1 MNMNSDENIV
11 MLNPQ
16 RKLIRDAQKTKG
28 RIPVKC
34 RQRNRFIPCFLAGVV
49 VLSVLSLFYLEIDWG
64 KMVSRV
70 PDIGDVFWE
79 LAHLDF
85 ANMDLI
91 LSSLVETISIAV
103 LSLLYSLL
111 LGIVFG
117 MLAARNIFRVP
128 FLSFLTQSFFT
139 FLRAVPTPVWV
150 LLMLVC
156 LGMGPEAGV
165 AGLCVHTTAFFTK
178 SFAQSFESIPDET
191 VEALEV
197 TGAGRLSIFFNAV
210 LPAALSQI
218 VAWAGMRLETNFS
231 ECAILGMVGAG
242 GIGYVISNSLQGYD
256 YGTAGTAILLVFFV
270 AYYIERLFVRI
281 KKRF

>member
-1 MNMNSDENIV
+1 MNVDLTQEYPISRSQAKKRV
-11 MLNPQ
+11 RGTSP
-16 RKLIRDAQKTKG
+16 
-28 RIPVKC
+28 IPVKC
-34 RQRNRFIPCFLAGVV
+34 RQRNRFIPGFLIGVA
-49 VLSVLSLFYLEIDWG
+49 VLSVLSLLYLEIDWA
-64 KMVSRV
+64 KMLSRV
-70 PDIGDVFWE
+70 PDIGLVFWD
-79 LAHLDF
+79 LAHLNF
-85 ANMDLI
+85 SNMDLI
-91 LSSLVETISIAV
+91 FSSLVETISIAV
-103 LSLLYSLL
+103 LSLLYSLV

-117 MLAARNIFRVP
+117 MFAARNVFRVP
-128 FLSFLTQSFFT
+128 LLSVVTQSFFT

-178 SFAQSFESIPDET
+178 SCAQSFESIPDET
-191 VEALEV
+191 IEALEV
-197 TGAGRLSIFFNAV
+197 TGAGRLSIFCNAI

-256 YGTAGTAILLVFFV
+256 YGTAGVAILLVFLV
-270 AYYIERLFVRI
+270 AYCIERAFVRI
-281 KKRF
+281 KKKFS